1 MNDILVCILI
11 TLIVMGFQIFLNWWS
26 GKFGYTYST
35 KAKYAG
41 LAGTILLTGLYIN
54 RWILPTGLENFNIP
68 LLTLLLTIPLLV
80 TISIIDWKYYEIPNR
95 YNLALAIL
103 GIAFVITKGDLWL
116 NFVLGGVI
124 ATLVLLILSILTGGN
139 LGLGDVKMVFG
150 LGMFVGKGML
160 LSFMFATFLS
170 GALISIILLILK
182 LKTPKDRIAF
192 GPYIAFGFI
201 SLFLF

>member
-1 MNDILVCILI
+1 MNDVLVLTLLILGV
-11 TLIVMGFQIFLNWWS
+11 TGFQIFLNWWS

-41 LAGTILLTGLYIN
+41 ILATLILTVLYIY
-54 RWILPTGLENFNIP
+54 RWVLPSGIENFN
-68 LLTLLLTIPLLV
+68 LTFLALLLTFPLLV
-80 TISIIDWKYYEIPNR
+80 TICIIDWKYYEIPNR

-103 GIAFVITKGDLWL
+103 GVAVVFTTGEQWL
-116 NFVLGGVI
+116 NFLLGGII
-124 ATLVLLILSILTGGN
+124 ASVALLILSILTGGN

-160 LSFMFATFLS
+160 ISFMFATFLS

-182 LKTPKDRIAF
+182 LKTPKDKIAF
-192 GPYIAFGFI
+192 GPYIAFGFLA
-201 SLFLF
+201 LFLM